1 MISNIV
7 TIAASGLIALGL
19 GLFLRLRLVRRLKK
33 TILDDWIIQTLGVIV
48 ILLLLIAA
56 AIIAS
61 LIIDTNIIINVVRT
75 LEGQKQIQVRDIV
88 PVAGSILG
96 SILVIVLALGVA
108 RTLMKL
114 VLRGLGES
122 RLDINI
128 RTLIGRILFIVI
140 ILLAIFWILSIWQVG
155 FDVPLASIGV
165 FAAAFTFSIQDI
177 LKDLIAGFYILLEHP
192 FHIGDMITITNGGVP
207 TRTGVVEDIQ
217 LRTTR
222 MRITSGEQ
230 VAVPNSLVFGGI
242 VANNTYYTE
251 RRATFTIVFAQESFQ
266 HDETLKG
273 VISALKGSEK
283 VMPKPEPE
291 ALITSYAS
299 QHVTLKVLFWVGSE
313 QVAGV
318 SDVMSTL
325 HAAFPDADLTLVE
338 SMMDA

>member
-7 TIAASGLIALGL
+7 IISAIGLIALGL

-33 TILDDWIIQTLGVIV
+33 TILDGWIIQTLGVIV
-48 ILLLLIAA
+48 ILLLLFAA

-61 LIIDTNIIINVVRT
+61 LVIDTNIIINVVRA
-75 LEGQKQIQVRDIV
+75 LEGQKQIQVKDIV
-88 PVAGSILG
+88 PVAGSIIG

-114 VLRGLGES
+114 VMRGLGES

-140 ILLAIFWILSIWQVG
+140 ILVAIFWILSIWQVG

-192 FHIGDMITITNGGVP
+192 FHIGDIITITNPGVP

-242 VANNTYYTE
+242 VVNNTYFTE
-251 RRATFTIVFAQESFQ
+251 RRATLTMVFAQESFHQ
-266 HDETLKG
+266 DETLKG
-273 VISALKGSEK
+273 VIDALKHSEK
-283 VMPKPEPE
+283 VMAKPEPE
-291 ALITSYAS
+291 TLISSYAS
-299 QHVTLKVLFWVGSE
+299 QHVTLNVRFWVSSE
-313 QVAGV
+313 QVVGL
-318 SDVMSTL
+318 SEVMYAL
-325 HAAFPDADLTLVE
+325 HAAFPDADLTLIE